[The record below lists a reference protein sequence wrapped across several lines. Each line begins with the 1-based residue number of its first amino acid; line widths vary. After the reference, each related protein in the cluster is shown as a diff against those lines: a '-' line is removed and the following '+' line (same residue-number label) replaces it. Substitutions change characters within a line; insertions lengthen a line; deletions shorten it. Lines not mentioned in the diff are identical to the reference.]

1 MRQVSRARARLVPP
15 ARRSPVPAVRFSTS
29 AADRQAPLGGR
40 PPGGGGLSGE
50 GPPHAAAL
58 AMPPAAASSRG
69 GSPSQPAGALHH
81 LRGQA
86 PAPGAFAEREMEQ

>member
-40 PPGGGGLSGE
+40 PPGGGGL
-50 GPPHAAAL
+50 
-58 AMPPAAASSRG
+58 
-69 GSPSQPAGALHH
+69 
-81 LRGQA
+81 
-86 PAPGAFAEREMEQ
+86 